1 MMETGDRVVW
11 PKGSILYELFRLL
24 MVTGLKLAGWKI
36 GGGLPNERKY
46 VIIGAPHTSNW
57 DFPIMLAIAL
67 YWRLPVQWLGKDA
80 LFKPAIVGVIMRKL
94 GGIAIDRS
102 KHNNVV
108 AQMAEQ
114 FKQASEMVLLIPP
127 EGTRGKT
134 RHWKTGFYH
143 IAHQGGVPLLLGYMD
158 YENKEVGIRPEPF
171 VPSGDY
177 DADMI
182 DIKAFYNTIKGKYP
196 NQGQAN

>member
-1 MMETGDRVVW
+1 MTETNDRVAW
-11 PKGSILYELFRLL
+11 PKGSVFYELFRFL
-24 MVTGLKLAGWKI
+24 MVFGLKLAGWKI
-36 GGGLPNERKY
+36 GGRMPNERKY
-46 VIIGAPHTSNW
+46 IIIGAPHTSNW
-57 DFPIMLAIAL
+57 DFPIMLAAAL

-94 GGIAIDRS
+94 GGVSIDRS

-108 AQMAEQ
+108 GQMAERLQ
-114 FKQASEMVLLIPP
+114 QEDKMVLLIPP

-143 IAHQGGVPLLLGYMD
+143 IAHQGGVTIQLGYMD
-158 YENKEVGIRPEPF
+158 YENKEVGFRDEGF

-177 DADMI
+177 DGDMVE
-182 DIKAFYNTIKGKYP
+182 IKAFYNSIKGKYP
-196 NQGQAN
+196 DQGAAN